1 MSAARGLARSA
12 AGVVA
17 VGVVSIAGTTRAE
30 PSSDA
35 SPARPAPSSDA
46 SPANAAPRTDGSP
59 ASAPATAPSDLD
71 RARDIF
77 KEGRELAQANRYE
90 EACEKFQASLALD
103 RGIGTLFN
111 LADCQEHLGKN
122 ASAFSIFRA
131 VADRAEEAKQ
141 TDRAELARG
150 RAAALE
156 SKLDYL
162 VVDVDLTSA
171 PSGLAVSADG
181 EALAKEKWG
190 QRVPIDP
197 GKHAI
202 VTSAPGKK
210 TWTKNIDV
218 PEAGATSVVTIPD
231 LAAAEPTAE
240 PAPASRA
247 PPAGATPAE
256 DVPAPR
262 GHDNTVQL
270 FLLGGVGAGVIAA
283 GAGFAAYSWSN
294 NDAKHVCPTSVNCTA
309 SDVSRHAQFASDAR
323 TARAIGFV
331 GVGVSVASLATAG
344 IIWLVRHDHHESP
357 AAFRAGP
364 VVGNG
369 NVGAEL
375 EGSF

>member
-1 MSAARGLARSA
+1 MSAARGLTRSA

-17 VGVVSIAGTTRAE
+17 LGLVSIAGTTRAE
-30 PSSDA
+30 SPSDATAIQPARPSAATPPPSAPASNA
-35 SPARPAPSSDA
+35 SPASTPP
-46 SPANAAPRTDGSP
+46 PTDV
-59 ASAPATAPSDLD
+59 D

-77 KEGRELAQANRYE
+77 KEGRELAQAGRYP
-90 EACEKFQASLALD
+90 EACEKFEASLALD

-111 LADCQEHLGKN
+111 LADCREHLGKN
-122 ASAFSIFRA
+122 ASAVTIFRA
-131 VADRAEEAKQ
+131 VAARAEEAKQ

-156 SKLDYL
+156 PKIDYL
-162 VVDVDLTSA
+162 VVDVDPTSA

-190 QRVPIDP
+190 QRVAIDP

-202 VTSAPGKK
+202 VASAAGKK
-210 TWTKNIDV
+210 PWTKNLDV
-218 PEAGATSVVTIPD
+218 PEPGATIVVTIPD
-231 LAAAEPTAE
+231 LVAAEPTAE
-240 PAPASRA
+240 PSAASPV

-256 DVPAPR
+256 DVPAAK

-294 NDAKHVCPTSVNCTA
+294 EDAKHVCPTSVNCTT

-323 TARAIGFV
+323 TARAIGYV
-331 GVGVSVASLATAG
+331 GVGVSLASLATAG
-344 IIWLVRHDHHESP
+344 IIWLVRHNHHESP
-357 AAFRAGP
+357 TAFGAGP

-369 NVGAEL
+369 NVGAEM